1 MAALGG
7 AQAPAKGGSD
17 LSSMSDD
24 ELLRQ
29 LGQTGPVQAKTWAD
43 VPSAALQNTPASAS
57 NFASNLYTTVRHPLD
72 TLKNLADVANGAI
85 SKGTHAIL
93 PKSVADY
100 IDTAGADPELSN
112 AYMAKAREKA
122 GAVGQMLADRYGGAE
137 ALKNTFATDPVGALA
152 DASAVLT
159 GGETLAGRL
168 PGIAGQAAR
177 AAGTVGSAIDPLANA
192 GRVASGVAD
201 FAGNR
206 AANALG
212 ITTGAGTDAIKAA
225 YQAGQNG
232 SDAFLN
238 GISGNA
244 KAKDVVDAANS
255 SFSNIA
261 KQRGQNYQGNIAGL
275 GAPTSPLDF
284 TPIQKAIDDSK
295 SVFTQGNFV
304 KDPAAQATLD
314 SIETKTLDW
323 MLKNPNPTPL
333 DYDALKQ
340 SIGVI
345 RDNTSPGTRS
355 FKVADDVY
363 NSVAKEIG
371 GKVSGYT
378 DAMNAYADAS
388 NNLQQLK
395 QTMSLKGPNTNV
407 DTAARKLL
415 SGLRDNVNTNFGQRK
430 ALLDQLNQQNPN
442 LIPTLAGMTLSSPTP
457 RGLAAH
463 MASGEAAL
471 AAIHNPAL
479 LLGLPLT
486 SPKLVGYGAYGVGR
500 AAGAAQP
507 LANLTPSAKMLGLLQ
522 QAGRVNNQIPGL
534 LGQ

>member
-1 MAALGG
+1 MSGPWEDFASSANDSGPWNDF
-7 AQAPAKGGSD
+7 APSKSEQ
-17 LSSMSDD
+17 S
-24 ELLRQ
+24 E
-29 LGQTGPVQAKTWAD
+29 PVQAKTWSD
-43 VPSAALQNTPASAS
+43 VPMAALQNAPTSAVE
-57 NFASNLYTTVRHPLD
+57 FG
-72 TLKNLADVANGAI
+72 KNLAQPFLHPITTAENIGALGKGLY
-85 SKGTHAIL
+85 SKA
-93 PKSVADY
+93 K
-100 IDTAGADPELSN
+100 GALGYEQNPD
-112 AYMAKAREKA
+112 EKA
-122 GAVGQMLADRYGGAE
+122 QVEAPADAVGEFFKQRYGGLE
-137 ALKNTFATDPVGALA
+137 NLKKTMSEDPIGFLGDAAT
-152 DASAVLT
+152 VLT
-159 GGETLAGRL
+159 GGELAAGRV
-168 PGIAGQAAR
+168 PGIVGETAR
-177 AAGTVGSAIDPLANA
+177 AAGTVGSAIDPIANA
-192 GRVASGVAD
+192 GRVASGVVD

-212 ITTGAGTDAIKAA
+212 ITTGAGTDAIKTA
-225 YQAGQNG
+225 YQAGRNG
-232 SDAFLN
+232 NDAFLN

-255 SFSNIA
+255 GFSNIA
-261 KQRGQNYQGNIAGL
+261 QQRGQNYQGNIAGL

-295 SVFTQGNFV
+295 NVFTQGNFV

-345 RDNTSPGTRS
+345 RDSTSPGTRS

-363 NSVAKEIG
+363 NSIANEIG
-371 GKVSGYT
+371 GKVPGYT
-378 DAMNAYADAS
+378 DAMNAYAEAS

-395 QTMSLKGPNTNV
+395 QTMSLKGPKTNV

-430 ALLDQLNQQNPN
+430 ALLDQLNQQNPD

-463 MASGEAAL
+463 VASGEAML
-471 AAIHNPAL
+471 AALHNPAL

-486 SPKLVGYGAYGVGR
+486 SPKLVGYGAYGAGR

-507 LANLTPSAKMLGLLQ
+507 LTNLAPSAKMLGLLQ